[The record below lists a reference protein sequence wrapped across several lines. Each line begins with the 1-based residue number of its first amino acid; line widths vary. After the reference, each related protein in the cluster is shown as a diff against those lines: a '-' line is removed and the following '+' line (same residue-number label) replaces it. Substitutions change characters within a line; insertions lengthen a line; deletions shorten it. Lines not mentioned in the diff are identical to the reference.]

1 MNQTENY
8 QLSLW
13 DPEDRIQR
21 TDFNADNAK
30 IEAALGALKTASES
44 QGTTLAQHAAAI
56 AKLGN
61 CQLYTT
67 SYTGNGDQNAA
78 ITLTFPQPP
87 RLLVVSGS
95 AGACTLIGFPGAGTG
110 LFFFTGSRSF
120 GAYTLTVSGN
130 TVSFVIVGTNY
141 NNTNYHV
148 LALLDAAQ

>member
-13 DPEDRIQR
+13 DAEDRIQR

-67 SYTGNGDQNAA
+67 SYTGNGNQNAA

-87 RLLVVSGS
+87 RLLVVSGNS
-95 AGACTLIGFPGAGTG
+95 GANTLIGFPDAGTC
-110 LFFFTGSRSF
+110 LQFATGSRSF
-120 GAYTLTVSGN
+120 SAYTLTVSGN
-130 TVSFVIVGTNY
+130 TVSFLISGLNFDSRSY
-141 NNTNYHV
+141 YV